1 MSTEVLSPARAN
13 SRASVLDPLL
23 SKSTLTI
30 PETRPREGSVASNSA
45 SSVRSVSSRPES
57 VASRSQNDSYE
68 YDAAPQA
75 PPIPGFVVASS
86 KRNADFHELFPN
98 VPEGD
103 YLVQDYGCA
112 WHREIMIQGRLYIS
126 ENHLCFYANIF
137 GWITSV
143 TLPFLDVS
151 AIEKRMTAYVIPN
164 AILINTFG
172 GTEYTFASFLT
183 RDTVYDLM
191 QSLWRPSQPAAGQIE
206 GNNKDDSGE
215 AEVVGED
222 DAAGSTDSPTGHK
235 PTECACGKNGEHY
248 ATIVADYKLPGT
260 PEKIYGLMFKDPFL
274 LDFMKNNQKLID
286 VQISEWTPKEPDSPL
301 VAREMSFIKP
311 LSGGLGPKQTK
322 CEIKDEVVHSDFD
335 DYVSVLTTTRTP
347 DVPSGSVFSVKT
359 RVCLTWAGAA
369 STRCV
374 VTSTV
379 EWTGRSFIKAVI
391 DRSAIDG
398 QKQHH
403 QDLEKAMRKHI
414 AAHRSE
420 FIPQGAA
427 IQEAEATNGAIT
439 PDETLEV
446 KSQTSSPTQETSQIA
461 AILQLIRQLAQD
473 AFTQIKEIP
482 STHALGLLVLVLAL
496 SNIWSLLRPIPEPR
510 IPGDAQALKARA
522 KAEKKGR
529 IDVRVEIR
537 ELRRS
542 MEMIEKRLER
552 IEASLG
558 DLD

>member
-23 SKSTLTI
+23 SQSTLTI

-45 SSVRSVSSRPES
+45 SSFRSVSSPLES
-57 VASRSQNDSYE
+57 VGGQSQTDSYE
-68 YDAAPQA
+68 DTAPQA

-112 WHREIMIQGRLYIS
+112 WHREILLQGRLYIS

-143 TLPFLDVS
+143 TIPFLDVS

-164 AILINTFG
+164 AILVNTFG
-172 GTEYTFASFLT
+172 GTEYTFASFLA

-191 QSLWRPSQPAAGQIE
+191 QSLWRPSQPAAGQVE
-206 GNNKDDSGE
+206 GNNQGDSGE
-215 AEVVGED
+215 AEVVAED
-222 DAAGSTDSPTGHK
+222 DATASGDSPTGHK
-235 PTECACGKNGEHY
+235 ATECTCGKNSEHY
-248 ATIVADYKLPGT
+248 SMVVADYKLPGT
-260 PEKIYGLMFKDPFL
+260 PEKIYELMFTDPFL
-274 LDFMKNNQKLID
+274 LDFMNNNQKLID

-301 VAREMSFIKP
+301 MTRDMSFIKP

-322 CEIKDEVVHSDFD
+322 CEVKDEVVHIDFD

-359 RVCLTWAGAA
+359 RVCLTWAGSA

-374 VTSTV
+374 VTSAV

-403 QDLEKAMRKHI
+403 QALEKAMRKHI

-420 FIPQGAA
+420 FIPKGVA
-427 IQEAEATNGAIT
+427 IQEVETNGAVT
-439 PDETLEV
+439 PDEASEA
-446 KSQTSSPTQETSQIA
+446 KSHASSPIQETRQIVA
-461 AILQLIRQLAQD
+461 VLQLVRQLAQD
-473 AFTQIKEIP
+473 TFTQIKQIP

-510 IPGDAQALKARA
+510 VPGDAQALKARL
-522 KAEKKGR
+522 KAEKKGK

-552 IEASLG
+552 IEASLSA
-558 DLD
+558 LD

>member
-1 MSTEVLSPARAN
+1 MSTEVLSPARAS
-13 SRASVLDPLL
+13 SRASIVDPLL
-23 SKSTLTI
+23 SRSTLTI

-57 VASRSQNDSYE
+57 AAGQSPVDNLY
-68 YDAAPQA
+68 YDGAPQA
-75 PPIPGFVVASS
+75 PPIPGFVVAGS

-112 WHREIMIQGRLYIS
+112 WHREILVQGRLYIS

-137 GWITSV
+137 GWITSL
-143 TLPFLDVS
+143 TIPFLDIT

-191 QSLWRPSQPAAGQIE
+191 LSLWRPSQPAAGQVE
-206 GNNKDDSGE
+206 GNKDDSEE
-215 AEVVGED
+215 AEAAED
-222 DAAGSTDSPTGHK
+222 GAAGSGDSPTGHK
-235 PTECACGKNGEHY
+235 ATECACGKNGEHY
-248 ATIVADYKLPGT
+248 STVVADYKLPGT
-260 PEKIYGLMFKDPFL
+260 PEKIYGLMYKDPFL
-274 LDFMKNNQKLID
+274 LDFMKNDQKLID
-286 VQISEWTPKEPDSPL
+286 VQISEWTPKEADSPL
-301 VAREMSFIKP
+301 MTRDMSFIKP
-311 LSGGLGPKQTK
+311 LTGGLGPKQTK
-322 CEIKDEVVHSDFD
+322 CEVKDENMHLDFD

-369 STRCV
+369 STRCL

-379 EWTGRSFIKAVI
+379 EWTGRSFIRAVI

-398 QKQHH
+398 QKQHQ

-420 FIPQGAA
+420 FVPKGAA
-427 IQEAEATNGAIT
+427 IQEAEVANGAA
-439 PDETLEV
+439 PDGTSELPQE
-446 KSQTSSPTQETSQIA
+446 SSPTPDTSQIA
-461 AILQLIRQLAQD
+461 TVLQLVRQIAPD
-473 AFTQIKEIP
+473 AFAQIKQL
-482 STHALGLLVLVLAL
+482 SRTHALGLLVLVLAL
-496 SNIWSLLRPIPEPR
+496 SNIWSLLRPTPEPR
-510 IPGDAQALKARA
+510 VPGDAQALKARL

-529 IDVRVEIR
+529 IDIRVEIR

-542 MEMIEKRLER
+542 MEMIEKRLES
-552 IEASLG
+552 IETSLS

>member
-23 SKSTLTI
+23 SRSTLTI

-45 SSVRSVSSRPES
+45 SSVRSVSPRPES
-57 VASRSQNDSYE
+57 VASPVDNSE
-68 YDAAPQA
+68 YDGAPQA

-86 KRNADFHELFPN
+86 RRNADFHELFPN

-112 WHREIMIQGRLYIS
+112 WHREILVQGRLYIS

-137 GWITSV
+137 GWIT
-143 TLPFLDVS
+143 TLTIPFLDVT

-183 RDTVYDLM
+183 RDTVFDLM
-191 QSLWRPSQPAAGQIE
+191 QSLWRPSQPAAGQVE
-206 GNNKDDSGE
+206 GNKNDSEETEAAEDGE
-215 AEVVGED
+215 A
-222 DAAGSTDSPTGHK
+222 GSEDSPTGHRA
-235 PTECACGKNGEHY
+235 TECACGKNGEHY
-248 ATIVADYKLPGT
+248 STVVADYKLPGT
-260 PEKIYGLMFKDPFL
+260 PEKIYGLMYKDPFL
-274 LDFMKNNQKLID
+274 LDFMKNDQKLID
-286 VQISEWTPKEPDSPL
+286 VQISEWVPKEADSPL
-301 VAREMSFIKP
+301 MTRDMSFIKP
-311 LSGGLGPKQTK
+311 LTGGLGPKQTK
-322 CEIKDEVVHSDFD
+322 CEVKDENMHLDFD

-359 RVCLTWAGAA
+359 RVCLTWAGPA
-369 STRCV
+369 STRCL

-414 AAHRSE
+414 TAHRSE
-420 FIPQGAA
+420 FVPKGAA
-427 IQEAEATNGAIT
+427 IQETEVASGAVT
-439 PDETLEV
+439 PDGTSEPPQE
-446 KSQTSSPTQETSQIA
+446 SSPTQETSQIA
-461 AILQLIRQLAQD
+461 AVLQLVRQIVLD
-473 AFTQIKEIP
+473 AFAQTKQL
-482 STHALGLLVLVLAL
+482 SRTHALGLLVLVLAL
-496 SNIWSLLRPIPEPR
+496 SNIWSLLRPTPEPR
-510 IPGDAQALKARA
+510 VPGDAQALKARL
-522 KAEKKGR
+522 KAEKKGK
-529 IDVRVEIR
+529 IDIRVEIR

-542 MEMIEKRLER
+542 MEMIEKRLES
-552 IEASLG
+552 IEASLS

>member
-1 MSTEVLSPARAN
+1 MSTEVLSPVRPN
-13 SRASVLDPLL
+13 SRASVLDPQL
-23 SKSTLTI
+23 SKATLTI
-30 PETRPREGSVASNSA
+30 PESRPREGSVASNSGG
-45 SSVRSVSSRPES
+45 SVKSVSSRSES
-57 VASRSQNDSYE
+57 VVAQSPTDSYDYE
-68 YDAAPQA
+68 GAPQA

-112 WHREIMIQGRLYIS
+112 WHREILVQGRLYIS

-137 GWITSV
+137 GWITSL
-143 TLPFLDVS
+143 TIPFLDVT

-164 AILINTFG
+164 AILIKTLRPHAKFVAPITASSG
-172 GTEYTFASFLT
+172 SGDSLTE
-183 RDTVYDLM
+183 
-191 QSLWRPSQPAAGQIE
+191 
-206 GNNKDDSGE
+206 
-215 AEVVGED
+215 
-222 DAAGSTDSPTGHK
+222 HK
-235 PTECACGKNGEHY
+235 VTECACGKNGEHY
-248 ATIVADYKLPGT
+248 STVVADYKLPGT

-274 LDFMKNNQKLID
+274 LDFLKNDQKLID
-286 VQISEWTPKEPDSPL
+286 VQISEWTPKESDSL
-301 VAREMSFIKP
+301 LTTREMSFIKP

-322 CEIKDEVVHSDFD
+322 CEIKEETLHIDFD

-359 RVCLTWAGAA
+359 RVCLTWAGSA

-379 EWTGRSFIKAVI
+379 DWTGRSFIRAVI

-414 AAHRSE
+414 TAHRSD
-420 FIPQGAA
+420 FVPKGAA
-427 IQEAEATNGAIT
+427 IQDAEASNGAVT
-439 PDETLEV
+439 PDGNS
-446 KSQTSSPTQETSQIA
+446 KSKTPELSPTKETSQVA
-461 AILQLIRQLAQD
+461 TVLQLVPQIVQG
-473 AFTQIKEIP
+473 AFNQIKQIS

-510 IPGDAQALKARA
+510 MPGDAQALKARL
-522 KAEKKGR
+522 KAEKKGK

-552 IEASLG
+552 IEASLST
-558 DLD
+558 LD